1 VTCFVLPVDRY
12 RSALFA
18 TFQMK
23 LDDTVL
29 VFHRETAIFSGKRSC
44 QSRDLKRRR
53 TATWSDGKK
62 YVGEYKDD
70 KKHGQGTH
78 TFPNGEKYVGEYK
91 DNKHHGQGTYT
102 WPDGTAWKGYFMND
116 EYVPHICSDMG
127 LTKGSPEH
135 GQCVLKLMDSVMS
148 EED

>member
-1 VTCFVLPVDRY
+1 MTCFVLPVDRY

-53 TATWSDGKK
+53 TATWSGGKK

-70 KKHGQGTH
+70 KK
-78 TFPNGEKYVGEYK
+78 
-91 DNKHHGQGTYT
+91 HGQGTYT

>member
-1 VTCFVLPVDRY
+1 MTCFVLPVDRY

-70 KKHGQGTH
+70 KKHGQGT
-78 TFPNGEKYVGEYK
+78 
-91 DNKHHGQGTYT
+91 YT

-127 LTKGSPEH
+127 LTKGTPEH

-148 EED
+148 EGD

>member
-1 VTCFVLPVDRY
+1 MTCFVLPVDRY

-70 KKHGQGTH
+70 KKHGQGT
-78 TFPNGEKYVGEYK
+78 
-91 DNKHHGQGTYT
+91 YT

>member
-1 VTCFVLPVDRY
+1 MTCFVLPVDRY

-70 KKHGQGTH
+70 KKHGQGT
-78 TFPNGEKYVGEYK
+78 
-91 DNKHHGQGTYT
+91 YT

-135 GQCVLKLMDSVMS
+135 GQCVLKLMDTVMS

>member
-1 VTCFVLPVDRY
+1 MACFVLPVDRY

-70 KKHGQGTH
+70 KKHGQGT
-78 TFPNGEKYVGEYK
+78 
-91 DNKHHGQGTYT
+91 YT